1 MGTCIE
7 ASTLNFL
14 ADLQGNNNREWFQQN
29 RNRYELA
36 FSNFYQLVLSLI
48 AGIGSFDKNLGS
60 PDPKDCIFRIYRDV
74 RFSPNK
80 MPYKQNFGAY
90 IAKGGKKSNLAGYY
104 IHIEPHESFAA
115 GGIYMAP
122 SDIMRRVREDIYDYP
137 EDFLSIVNSKK
148 FRGKFSFEDAESLGK
163 VPRGFEAGTAV
174 DEYLKLKNLIPS
186 ISFSDSS
193 IQKETFVDEVLQ
205 VYKALQPLV
214 GFINQAIN
222 Q

>member
-90 IAKGGKKSNLAGYY
+90 IAKGGKKSNLSGYY
-104 IHIEPHESFAA
+104 IHI
-115 GGIYMAP
+115 
-122 SDIMRRVREDIYDYP
+122 
-137 EDFLSIVNSKK
+137 
-148 FRGKFSFEDAESLGK
+148 
-163 VPRGFEAGTAV
+163 
-174 DEYLKLKNLIPS
+174 
-186 ISFSDSS
+186 
-193 IQKETFVDEVLQ
+193 
-205 VYKALQPLV
+205 
-214 GFINQAIN
+214 
-222 Q
+222 